1 MADIYEIKDG
11 IFAITEFLPEN
22 AISVSSFLITGKSP
36 TLIETGTPYLAGGF
50 MRMISDLVPPEKV
63 SHILIT
69 HEHLDHLGGLPEYI
83 SEAYNASVVIHNFLR
98 VQLGFMGVVRGII
111 PVAGGETM
119 HIGDHTMEVIYA
131 PVETTGTVSYLLMPE
146 GILFSGDYF
155 GQLGEKKLLEGSAP
169 TTERLVHDITI
180 LHEGLGL
187 DGDAI
192 KKYFSPLRKKKI
204 QILAPS
210 HGSIMKENA
219 SDVFEKVLNTKLD
232 YREGLAAIRKLI
244 GK

>member
-1 MADIYEIKDG
+1 MVDIYEIKDG
-11 IFAITEFLPEN
+11 IFALTEYLPEN
-22 AISVSSFLITGKSP
+22 VISVSSFLITGSVP
-36 TLIETGTPYLAGGF
+36 TIIETGTPYLANGF

-63 SHILIT
+63 SNILIT
-69 HEHLDHLGGLPEYI
+69 HEHLDHLGGLPEYL
-83 SEAYNASVVIHNFLR
+83 SEAYNSNVVIHNFLR

-111 PVAGGETM
+111 PVSGGETIR
-119 HIGDHTMEVIYA
+119 IGDRTLEVIYA

-155 GQLGEKKLLEGSAP
+155 GQLGEKKLTEGSGP
-169 TTERLVHDITI
+169 STEKLVHDITI

-187 DGDAI
+187 SGDAM

-210 HGSIMKENA
+210 HGSVIRDNA
-219 SDVFEKVLNTKLD
+219 NEVFDRVLNTRLD
-232 YREGLAAIRKLI
+232 YREGLAAIRKMI
-244 GK
+244 GR